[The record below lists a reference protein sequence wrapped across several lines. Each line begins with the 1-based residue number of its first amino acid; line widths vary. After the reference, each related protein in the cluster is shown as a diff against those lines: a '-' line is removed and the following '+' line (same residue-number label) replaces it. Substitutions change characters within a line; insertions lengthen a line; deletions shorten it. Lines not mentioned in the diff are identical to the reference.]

1 MTITSDEK
9 QTISRSRY
17 KNKDLIISI
26 FTVITYFQIIA
37 TDLDSDKNGEVSYS
51 IIRGD
56 NLNQFDVDEKTG
68 YVSVAG
74 DLDRETISSY
84 VLEILAK
91 DNGVPVLS
99 RQTLLNIEISD
110 ANDNPPLFSQTNY
123 TAVIQVIHAFTYN
136 NHSLLYINVVAGG

>member
-1 MTITSDEK
+1 M
-9 QTISRSRY
+9 
-17 KNKDLIISI
+17 
-26 FTVITYFQIIA
+26 
-37 TDLDSDKNGEVSYS
+37 SYS

-74 DLDRETISSY
+74 ELDRETISSY

-123 TAVIQVIHAFTYN
+123 TAVIQVNCMIMCRHTISLTYIF
-136 NHSLLYINVVAGG
+136 L

>member
-136 NHSLLYINVVAGG
+136 NHSLLYINLVAGG

>member
-1 MTITSDEK
+1 MFTILIVVVLYHLRK
-9 QTISRSRY
+9 ISV
-17 KNKDLIISI
+17 KC
-26 FTVITYFQIIA
+26 TPFQIIA

-56 NLNQFDVDEKTG
+56 NQNQFDIEEKTG

-74 DLDRETISSY
+74 ELDRETISSY

-110 ANDNPPLFSQTNY
+110 ANDNPPLFSQVNY
-123 TAVIQVIHAFTYN
+123 TTVIQVNYIF
-136 NHSLLYINVVAGG
+136 SSVWSILYVHFLAGG